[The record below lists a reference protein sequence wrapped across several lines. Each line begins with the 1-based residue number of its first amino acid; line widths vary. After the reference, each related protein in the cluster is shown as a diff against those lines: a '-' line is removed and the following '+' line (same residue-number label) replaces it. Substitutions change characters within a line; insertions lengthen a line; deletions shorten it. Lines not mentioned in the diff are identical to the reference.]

1 MTRVAIAGAAGRMGR
16 SILKAVADNSS
27 LQIAHAYEQI
37 KHPLLGAEVGSLV
50 GTSSPGFVLSDSI
63 ESGDFEIL
71 IDFTLPSSTMANL
84 EFCHA
89 NNRKIVIGTTG
100 LDTAQ
105 KVKIKNLSEDIGIV
119 LSPNM
124 SIGVNLTLKLIEL
137 ACRTLGDSVDIEI
150 LEAHHRHKIDAPS
163 GTAIKMGEVV
173 ADTLQRNLKTDGVYS
188 RNGQIGERKEKSIG
202 FSTIRAADVVGEH
215 SIWFAGLGERV
226 EISHKAT
233 SRDIYAQGAVRAAL
247 WLANQ
252 SNGLY
257 DMQDVL
263 GLSS

>member
-1 MTRVAIAGAAGRMGR
+1 MIRVAIAGAAGRMGR
-16 SILKAVADNSS
+16 SILKAVADDAH
-27 LQIAHAYEQI
+27 LEITHAYEQI
-37 KHPLLGAEVGSLV
+37 KHPLLGTEVGSLM
-50 GTSSPGFVLSDSI
+50 GTSSPGLYLSDSI
-63 ESGDFEIL
+63 EDEDFDVL
-71 IDFTLPSSTMANL
+71 IDFTSPSSTMSNL

-89 NNRKIVIGTTG
+89 KNRNIVIGTTG
-100 LDTAQ
+100 LDTEQ
-105 KVKIKNLSEDIGIV
+105 KLKIKNLSEDIAIV
-119 LSPNM
+119 LAPNM

-150 LEAHHRHKIDAPS
+150 LEAHHRHKVDAPS

-173 ADTLQRNLKTDGVYS
+173 ADTLERDLKTDGVYS
-188 RNGQIGERKEKSIG
+188 RHGQIGERQEKSIG
-202 FSTIRAADVVGEH
+202 FSTIRAADIVGEH

-233 SRDIYAQGAVRAAL
+233 SRDIYAQGAARAAL
-247 WLANQ
+247 WLASQ

-263 GLSS
+263 GLSF

>member
-1 MTRVAIAGAAGRMGR
+1 MTSVAIAGAAGRMGR
-16 SILKAVADNSS
+16 SILKAVSEDAR
-27 LQIAHAYEQI
+27 LQITHAYEQI
-37 KHPLLGAEVGSLV
+37 EHPLLGAEVGSLT
-50 GTSSPGFVLSDSI
+50 GISSPGLYLSDSI
-63 ESGDFEIL
+63 EDGDFDVL
-71 IDFTLPSSTMANL
+71 IDFTSPSSTMSNL

-89 NNRKIVIGTTG
+89 KNRNIVIGTTG
-100 LDTAQ
+100 LDTEQ
-105 KVKIKNLSEDIGIV
+105 KVKIKNLSEDIAIV
-119 LSPNM
+119 LAPNM
-124 SIGVNLTLKLIEL
+124 SIGVNLILKLIEL

-173 ADTLQRNLKTDGVYS
+173 ANTLERNLKTDGVYS
-188 RNGQIGERKEKSIG
+188 RHGQVGERQEKSIG
-202 FSTIRAADVVGEH
+202 FSTIRAADIVGEH

-233 SRDIYAQGAVRAAL
+233 SRDIYAQGATRAAL
-247 WLANQ
+247 WLASQ

-263 GLSS
+263 GLSF